1 MAWRLGPRA
10 HGNAREAHGRAGA
23 VTRST
28 VARWG
33 LADGKVLPA
42 STGGVSGW
50 RQAGGVEAGLTL
62 AVVQREGSERWRR
75 RRGGGRRRGRE
86 GSGERR
92 GGPVAHG
99 GGEGGG
105 CGAVSERRG
114 GDHGVGGRIS
124 TDGGGVPFLKKASGR
139 RNGGGRVMWL
149 TRGGSGVRV
158 GGSLSTGGRRPID
171 SGLKTVG
178 AGDMHRAC
186 TAGRTEGEGRS

>member
-1 MAWRLGPRA
+1 
-10 HGNAREAHGRAGA
+10 
-23 VTRST
+23 
-28 VARWG
+28 
-33 LADGKVLPA
+33 
-42 STGGVSGW
+42 
-50 RQAGGVEAGLTL
+50 
-62 AVVQREGSERWRR
+62 
-75 RRGGGRRRGRE
+75 
-86 GSGERR
+86 
-92 GGPVAHG
+92 
-99 GGEGGG
+99 
-105 CGAVSERRG
+105 
-114 GDHGVGGRIS
+114 VGGRIS